1 MTQLRHY
8 PLVEQKNLGCQ
19 SELPKIEIP
28 KKSHAQRAAF
38 RA

>member
-8 PLVEQKNLGCQ
+8 PLVEQKKFACQ

-28 KKSHAQRAAF
+28 EKSHAQKAAF
-38 RA
+38 EA